1 MDQGWR
7 GPQGRTRQHRDAAFF
22 AEVDGGLSADL
33 RLLLLLAAVTS
44 DLNIFPSLIVFP
56 LPRLGSPL
64 EFVVEAD
71 HDDDHDQVEA
81 GHHQHVDG
89 GALGPEVEA
98 GGFGGPGCGLP
109 AVVSDDHFGVA
120 RLTQQP
126 GGRKSKLK
134 FFLAAEQLS

>member
-1 MDQGWR
+1 MDNGWR
-7 GPQGRTRQHRDAAFF
+7 WPHSRARQHRDAVFF

-33 RLLLLLAAVTS
+33 RFLLLAAVTS

-64 EFVVEAD
+64 EFVVETN

-89 GALGPEVEA
+89 GALRPEVEA
-98 GGFGGPGCGLP
+98 GGFGWAGGGLP
-109 AVVSDDHFGVA
+109 TVVSDDQLGVA

-126 GGRKSKLK
+126 GEEK
-134 FFLAAEQLS
+134 AN